1 MTAPANRVTRW
12 CPRHE
17 DEMVKR
23 GTLRCRRC
31 TTDLQLPKRRRLGAD
46 PTRLRPMRAKGR
58 PTKRADERR
67 IKGSVG
73 R

>member
-31 TTDLQLPKRRRLGAD
+31 TTDLQLPRRRRVTVD
-46 PTRLRPMRAKGR
+46 PARLRPMRAKGQ
-58 PTKRADERR
+58 PTKRATERR
-67 IKGSVG
+67 EKGYVS
-73 R
+73 

>member
-12 CPRHE
+12 CPVHE

-31 TTDLQLPKRRRLGAD
+31 TTDLRLSKTRRVIVPAG
-46 PTRLRPMRAKGR
+46 PLRPMRAKGV

-67 IKGSVG
+67 IKGYVS
-73 R
+73 

>member
-1 MTAPANRVTRW
+1 MTQPQNRVTRW

-17 DEMVKR
+17 DEIVKR

-31 TTDLQLPKRRRLGAD
+31 KTDLPHGRRPRVVI
-46 PTRLRPMRAKGR
+46 PTDRIKPMRVKGQ

-67 IKGSVG
+67 IKGHA

>member
-1 MTAPANRVTRW
+1 MTAVANRVTRW

-31 TTDLQLPKRRRLGAD
+31 TSDLQMTKRRRLSIPSD
-46 PTRLRPMRAKGR
+46 QLKPMRAKGT
-58 PTKRADERR
+58 PTKRATERR
-67 IKGSVG
+67 IKGYVS
-73 R
+73 